1 MGGVGVTGKV
11 ILATLI
17 LFAPLMLMFIVTA
30 VVEASDR
37 WAHRF
42 DRFDAQVLGR
52 IDRMVQR

>member
-1 MGGVGVTGKV
+1 MTDKV

>member
-1 MGGVGVTGKV
+1 MTGKV

-17 LFAPLMLMFIVTA
+17 LFAPLMSLFVITA
-30 VVEASDR
+30 VLEMSQRA
-37 WAHRF
+37 AHRF